1 MLEEFMHWLGF
12 GLCHQL
18 PERSFA
24 AGGLQLPVCA
34 RDTGIYVGFV
44 ISLMVMAVLHRRER
58 PRGFPSTTGWVFV
71 CVLVAMMAWDGI
83 SSYAGFRSTTND
95 LRLFTG
101 LAAGFAASVVVLP
114 MVNDGIWKAPGAG
127 RVLEPA
133 SRLAFW
139 IFAFPVSFVVIRQ
152 VGPLLGTWYAIFVAC
167 CILVTLSAINLVLIA
182 TLSPFERKAVRYRDV
197 VPAAAVSLLLAFA
210 EVWLAGRLNAFLLGI
225 ASGLG
230 S

>member
-18 PERSFA
+18 PERSFS

-44 ISLMVMAVLHRRER
+44 ISLAVMAVMHRGER
-58 PRGFPSTTGWVFV
+58 PRGFPSTVGWAFV
-71 CVLVAMMAWDGI
+71 GAFVAMMAWDGI
-83 SSYAGFRSTTND
+83 TSYAGFRTTTND

-114 MVNDGIWKAPGAG
+114 MINDGVWKTPGAG

-133 SRLAFW
+133 PRLAFW
-139 IFAFPVSFVVIRQ
+139 LLVLPVSFLVIRQ
-152 VGPLLGTWYAIFVAC
+152 IGPLLGIWYAVLVAC
-167 CILVTLSAINLVLIA
+167 CILVTLSAINLVLLVA
-182 TLSPFERKAVRYRDV
+182 VSPFERKAERYRDV
-197 VPAAAVSLLLAFA
+197 APAAAVSLLLAFA